1 MAIITWPVWG
11 PLGSGHLITQSC
23 FPTDPI
29 NTDTQ
34 YEVMGD
40 AWVSVGSNEQWVTLL
55 IWASGS
61 HDECI
66 TDGLFC
72 VLDKRKK

>member
-55 IWASGS
+55 IWASCS
-61 HDECI
+61 HMN
-66 TDGLFC
+66 GH
-72 VLDKRKK
+72 

>member
-11 PLGSGHLITQSC
+11 PPGSGLLITQSC
-23 FPTDPI
+23 FPSDPI

-72 VLDKRKK
+72 VLDQRKK